1 MNDILKILFDAFDPV
16 FMTEEERNILREAKP
31 VLSAEEKKLSVE
43 EWDTLW
49 SAAWRASG
57 ADSQNLFA
65 IGFRLGMQLTL
76 AGLEPAGQA
85 QK

>member
-1 MNDILKILFDAFDPV
+1 MNNILKTLFDAFDSAI
-16 FMTEEERNILREAKP
+16 MTEEERNILREAKP
-31 VLSAEEKKLSVE
+31 VLNAAEKKLSVE

-76 AGLEPAGQA
+76 AGLEPVGQG